1 MSFLIRRINRAKWD
15 ILISDDVSAD
25 AITSCLKTFQND
37 LSVWYIS
44 NITDIENAILALIT
58 GSKQS
63 SLSTLHVIIL
73 EEERLICENLDLYN
87 TDGDTVVKSL
97 ISTHRDIS
105 QLNYKKLGQIKNLIL
120 DCIST
125 NKIALFTKK
134 QQKDILT
141 DALTNGKLN
150 LGDLNTELVE
160 REKLKF

>member
-97 ISTHRDIS
+97 ISTHRDYVIF
-105 QLNYKKLGQIKNLIL
+105 
-120 DCIST
+120 CP
-125 NKIALFTKK
+125 
-134 QQKDILT
+134 
-141 DALTNGKLN
+141 
-150 LGDLNTELVE
+150 
-160 REKLKF
+160 